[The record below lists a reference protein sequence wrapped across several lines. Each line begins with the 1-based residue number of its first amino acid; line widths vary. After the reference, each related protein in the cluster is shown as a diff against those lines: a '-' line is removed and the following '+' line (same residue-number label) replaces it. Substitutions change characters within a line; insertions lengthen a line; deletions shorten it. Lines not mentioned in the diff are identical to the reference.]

1 MSNRIG
7 PRIGNNN
14 TEIRGPADVSYAYAY
29 NNDSHQKRTQPHR
42 SSTISSNGE
51 TPMKYKTTRKP
62 NMVSNVERTNLL
74 ENSPLFLDRLLD
86 GEVQDFREFTRII
99 EKQNREIV
107 ELKNTNIEME
117 GRLEHQTR
125 ERIELECIIEDQEK
139 LWNERCQHLTKERDE
154 FYKSLQTEK
163 TTNKKLWDLVYA
175 KEKEIQRAYQ
185 RRVSTNIPTKSE
197 NFYSCEILIS

>member
-107 ELKNTNIEME
+107 
-117 GRLEHQTR
+117 G
-125 ERIELECIIEDQEK
+125 
-139 LWNERCQHLTKERDE
+139 
-154 FYKSLQTEK
+154 TEK
-163 TTNKKLWDLVYA
+163 YKHRNGRETRTSDTGTNRVGMYN
-175 KEKEIQRAYQ
+175 
-185 RRVSTNIPTKSE
+185 RRPRKIVE
-197 NFYSCEILIS
+197 